1 MTDIVER
8 ARLLQRAIDDLGA
21 GPARRCRHPRHS
33 RLHSD
38 PLSGLPLADG
48 TSLCGSCLAVIDGRT
63 ARRGKNNRSRG
74 NAIEREVG
82 KSLGL
87 TRVGMYGTPTDLG
100 ATAEPFAVQVKSGG
114 AFPERFWAWL
124 KAIPAKADQTPL
136 LVVTDAPGPGRKR
149 RAVVVL
155 DLAEWV
161 ALHGP
166 SGVAE

>member
-1 MTDIVER
+1 MTEC
-8 ARLLQRAIDDLGA
+8 LG
-21 GPARRCRHPRHS
+21 RSKCRHPRDKRMLTDDGVGCGACGHIF
-33 RLHSD
+33 D
-38 PLSGLPLADG
+38 P
-48 TSLCGSCLAVIDGRT
+48 
-63 ARRGKNNRSRG
+63 RRQRAGKNNRSRG
-74 NAIEREVG
+74 NAIEREIG

-114 AFPERFWAWL
+114 AFSERFWAWL
-124 KAIPAKADQTPL
+124 KAIPATAGQTPL

-161 ALHGP
+161 LLHGP